1 MTEART
7 TKSHKILV
15 VDDTD
20 SMRVSIVRQLKV
32 YGFDVV
38 SAEHGLEGLRL
49 ARQEK
54 PDLILSDIMMPEMD
68 GIEMTSTLRTYPEF
82 ESIPILVLTALPD
95 LKKKVA
101 AFDAGADDFIP
112 KPYDDIEL
120 LARVRSHLRLKDM
133 RDKLRESN
141 ALLDKVLTQYVAA
154 DVAREIL
161 KDPEHNLQLGGE
173 NCIVS
178 VLFADICGF
187 TDFATR
193 HAPGDVL
200 ASLNTIYKQ
209 IVPFIFDAGG
219 TVDKFLGDAVMA
231 NFGIPKRHVQ
241 DPVHAVRAGCKMLE
255 AFVALR
261 SDNPVLAGLD
271 LSVGI
276 ATGQAVVGNVGTER
290 LKDYTVIGNV
300 PNTAKRLEESAARG
314 ELLVDTATFDFVR
327 SQVNAEQASQIEVV
341 GEQDLVQAYRIHSFI
356 DV

>member
-1 MTEART
+1 
-7 TKSHKILV
+7 
-15 VDDTD
+15 
-20 SMRVSIVRQLKV
+20 
-32 YGFDVV
+32 
-38 SAEHGLEGLRL
+38 
-49 ARQEK
+49 
-54 PDLILSDIMMPEMD
+54 MPEMD
-68 GIEMTSTLRTYPEF
+68 GIEMTETLRGYPEF
-82 ESIPILVLTALPD
+82 ESTPILVLTALPD

-101 AFDAGADDFIP
+101 AFEAGADDFIP
-112 KPYDDIEL
+112 KPFDDIEL

-173 NCIVS
+173 SCTVT

-187 TDFATR
+187 THFATR

-200 ASLNTIYKQ
+200 ASLNTIYKT
-209 IVPFIFDAGG
+209 IVPEIFDAGG
-219 TVDKFLGDAVMA
+219 IVDKFLGDAVMA
-231 NFGIPKRHVQ
+231 NFGIPKRNVQ
-241 DPVHAVRAGCKMLE
+241 DPLRAVRAGCNMLD
-255 AFVALR
+255 AFKHLR
-261 SDNPVLAGLD
+261 TESEILKELD

-300 PNTAKRLEESAARG
+300 PNTAKRLEESARYG
-314 ELLVDTATFDFVR
+314 ELLVDTTTYDFVHA
-327 SQVNAEQASQIEVV
+327 QVNAEQAYQIEVV
-341 GEQDLVQAYRIHSFI
+341 GLDDLVQAYRIHSFI

>member
-1 MTEART
+1 
-7 TKSHKILV
+7 
-15 VDDTD
+15 
-20 SMRVSIVRQLKV
+20 MRVSIVRQLKV
-32 YGFDVV
+32 YGFDVI

-120 LARVRSHLRLKDM
+120 LARGRSHLRLKDM

-154 DVAREIL
+154 DVARKIL

-173 NCIVS
+173 TCTVS

-193 HAPGDVL
+193 HEPGDVL
-200 ASLNTIYKQ
+200 ASLNTIYKE

-231 NFGIPKRHVQ
+231 NFGIPKRHVE

-255 AFVALR
+255 AFSALC

-300 PNTAKRLEESAARG
+300 PNTAKRLEESAGRG

-327 SQVNAEQASQIEVV
+327 SQVNAEQAYQIEVV
-341 GEQDLVQAYRIHSFI
+341 GAQDLVQAYRIRSFI